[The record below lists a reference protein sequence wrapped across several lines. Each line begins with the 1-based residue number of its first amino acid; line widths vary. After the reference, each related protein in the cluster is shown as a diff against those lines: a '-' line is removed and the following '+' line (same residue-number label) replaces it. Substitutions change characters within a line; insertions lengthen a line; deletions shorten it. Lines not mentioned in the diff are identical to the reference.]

1 VWPLRSKGGTGPIF
15 GRGRPAGR
23 RHRAGGAALGAAAAV
38 AAGLLAATGTFERL
52 ELKALD
58 LLFLLRGPHVPSPQI
73 IIVGVD
79 YESLQA
85 LGSSWP
91 WPREYHARLL
101 DRLREARVVGLDFLF
116 TQPSDPRQDR
126 LLAEAARFAGNV
138 VWASHFSLIK
148 EAQFVIES
156 PIAPIPVL
164 RTASPGFGFVGL
176 PLDRDGVVRRVAPMK
191 LYHDQVFRSFGLVVL
206 ERASP
211 APLVMTPL
219 GMRQGTDGP
228 MIPSDRDNTFLINY
242 VGPPRT
248 FRQISYHKVL
258 RGDVPPDTFRDKIV
272 LVGAVSSTLMDSF
285 VTPFFSPL
293 YSNELMAGVEV
304 HANAIDT
311 ALTGRYLTRA
321 APWINV
327 AILLALGGA
336 VGTAAAALRARWGII
351 LCATLA
357 LAYAA
362 CVIGLF
368 LTKGYWL
375 NLVAPAATIP
385 LALACTGIYRFVR
398 EERLKAVARRSLER
412 YVSVEVAREIL
423 ERGDE
428 VELGG
433 IRRRI
438 TVAFCDIRGFTTL
451 SEQSSPEE
459 VVDLLNRFFTRIS
472 GPILSHGGTLDKYI
486 GDAIMA
492 FWGAPVARQDDPIR
506 AVRCAL
512 DMLRETAAFSA
523 GIEAQGKA
531 PLSVGIGINTGWA
544 IVGNIGSPERMGYT
558 AIGDTVNIASRLQGL
573 TKEYQAGLLISHTTF
588 EEINDLFETEWIG
601 LVTVKGR
608 AEPVGIYKVLG
619 ERAPA
624 RQASETT
631 LYCADHE

>member
-1 VWPLRSKGGTGPIF
+1 VWPLPSKVGAGRIF
-15 GRGRPAGR
+15 GRGGQAGW
-23 RHRAGGAALGAAAAV
+23 RHRAGGAALGVAAAV
-38 AAGLLAATGTFERL
+38 AAGLLAATGAFERL

-73 IIVGVD
+73 VIVGVD

-85 LGSSWP
+85 LRSSWP

-101 DRLREARVVGLDFLF
+101 DRLREARTVGLDFLF

-156 PIAPIPVL
+156 PIAPIAIL
-164 RTASPGFGFVGL
+164 RTASPGFGFVSL

-206 ERASP
+206 ERASS
-211 APLVMTPL
+211 APLVMTPR
-219 GMRQGTDGP
+219 GIRQGTDGP

-248 FRQISYHKVL
+248 FPQIPYHKVL
-258 RGDVPPDTFRDKIV
+258 RGEVPPDTFRDKIV

-327 AILLALGGA
+327 AILLVLGGA
-336 VGTAAAALRARWGII
+336 VGAAAAALRARWAVI
-351 LCATLA
+351 LCTTLG
-357 LAYAA
+357 LGYAA

-368 LTKGYWL
+368 QAMGYWL
-375 NLVAPAATIP
+375 NIIAPVATIP

-438 TVAFCDIRGFTTL
+438 TVTFCDIRGFTTL
-451 SEQSSPEE
+451 SEHNSPEE

-472 GPILSHGGTLDKYI
+472 GPILRHGGTLDKYI

-512 DMLRETAAFSA
+512 DMLRESAAFSA
-523 GIEAQGKA
+523 ELEAQGKA

-544 IVGNIGSPERMGYT
+544 IVGNIGSPARMGYT
-558 AIGDTVNIASRLQGL
+558 AIGDTVNIASMLQDL
-573 TKEYQAGLLISHTTF
+573 TKEYRAELLISHTTF
-588 EEINDLFETEWIG
+588 EEIDDLFEAERIG
-601 LVTVKGR
+601 LVLVKGR
-608 AEPVGIYKVLG
+608 TEPVGIYKVLG
-619 ERAPA
+619 EKAPVRPA
-624 RQASETT
+624 AETK
-631 LYCADHE
+631 L

>member
-1 VWPLRSKGGTGPIF
+1 VSPLPSKVGAGRIV
-15 GRGRPAGR
+15 GRGGQAGR
-23 RHRAGGAALGAAAAV
+23 RHRAGGAVLGVAAAV
-38 AAGLLAATGTFERL
+38 AAGLLAATGVFERL

-58 LLFLLRGPHVPSPQI
+58 LLFLLRGPHIPSPQI
-73 IIVGVD
+73 VIVGVD
-79 YESLQA
+79 YESVQA

-101 DRLREARVVGLDFLF
+101 DRLREARTVGLDFLF

-126 LLAEAARFAGNV
+126 LLAEAARSAGNV

-148 EAQFVIES
+148 EAQFAIES
-156 PIAPIPVL
+156 PIVPIAIL
-164 RTASPGFGFVGL
+164 RTASPGFGFVSL

-191 LYHDQVFRSFGLVVL
+191 IYHDQVFWSFGLVVL
-206 ERASP
+206 ERASS
-211 APLVMTPL
+211 APLVMTPR
-219 GMRQGTDGP
+219 GMRRGMDGP

-248 FRQISYHKVL
+248 FPQIPYHKVL
-258 RGDVPPDTFRDKIV
+258 RGEVPPDTFRDKIV

-311 ALTGRYLTRA
+311 VLTGRYLTRA

-327 AILLALGGA
+327 ALLLVLGGV
-336 VGTAAAALRARWGII
+336 VGAATAALRARWAVI
-351 LCATLA
+351 LCAVLGVGF
-357 LAYAA
+357 AA

-368 LTKGYWL
+368 QAWRYWL
-375 NLVAPAATIP
+375 NIIAPVATIP

-472 GPILSHGGTLDKYI
+472 DPILRHGGTLDKYI

-512 DMLRETAAFSA
+512 DMLRESAAFSA
-523 GIEAQGKA
+523 ELEAQGKA

-544 IVGNIGSPERMGYT
+544 IVGNIGSPARMGYT
-558 AIGDTVNIASRLQGL
+558 AIGDTVNIASRLQDL
-573 TKEYQAGLLISHTTF
+573 TKEHRAELLISHTTF
-588 EEINDLFETEWIG
+588 EEIDDLFEAERIG
-601 LVTVKGR
+601 LVPVKGR
-608 AEPVGIYKVLG
+608 TEPVGIYKVLG
-619 ERAPA
+619 EKAPVRPA
-624 RQASETT
+624 AETT
-631 LYCADHE
+631 L

>member
-1 VWPLRSKGGTGPIF
+1 MWPLRSKVGTGRIV
-15 GRGRPAGR
+15 GRRKAAGW
-23 RHRAGGAALGAAAAV
+23 RHRAGGAALGAAAA
-38 AAGLLAATGTFERL
+38 AAASLLAATGAFERL

-58 LLFLLRGPHVPSPQI
+58 LLFLLRGAHVPSPQI
-73 IIVGVD
+73 VIVGVD
-79 YESLQA
+79 YESLQE

-91 WPREYHARLL
+91 WPRDYHARLL
-101 DRLREARVVGLDFLF
+101 DRLREARAVGLDLLF
-116 TQPSDPRQDR
+116 TQQSDPRQDR
-126 LLAEAARFAGNV
+126 LLAEAARAAGNV
-138 VWASHFSLIK
+138 VWASHFSLVK

-156 PIAPIPVL
+156 QIAPIAIL
-164 RTASPGFGFVGL
+164 RAASPDFGFVSL

-191 LYHDQVFRSFGLVVL
+191 LYHDQVFRSFGLGVL
-206 ERASP
+206 ERAGLAQLS
-211 APLVMTPL
+211 MTPQK
-219 GMRQGTDGP
+219 MRQGTDGL
-228 MIPSDRDNTFLINY
+228 MIPADKDNTFLINY

-248 FRQISYHKVL
+248 FPHIPYHKVL
-258 RGDVPPDTFRDKIV
+258 RGEVPLKTFRDKIV

-293 YSNELMAGVEV
+293 FSNELMAGVEV
-304 HANAIDT
+304 HANAIET
-311 ALTGRYLTRA
+311 MLTGRYLTRA
-321 APWINV
+321 GSWINV

-336 VGTAAAALRARWGII
+336 VGTATAALRARWGII
-351 LCATLA
+351 LCATLG

-368 LTKGYWL
+368 LAKGYWL
-375 NLVAPAATIP
+375 NLVAPTATIP

-451 SEQSSPEE
+451 SEQTSPEA

-492 FWGAPVARQDDPIR
+492 FWGAPVARQDDPIY

-523 GIEAQGKA
+523 ELEAQGKA
-531 PLSVGIGINTGWA
+531 PLNVGIGINTGWA
-544 IVGNIGSPERMGYT
+544 IVGNIGSLTRMGYT
-558 AIGDTVNIASRLQGL
+558 AIGDTVNIASRLQDL

-588 EEINDLFETEWIG
+588 EEIDDLFETEWIG
-601 LVTVKGR
+601 LVPVKGR
-608 AEPVGIYKVLG
+608 TEPVGIYKVLG
-619 ERAPA
+619 EKAPA
-624 RQASETT
+624 RQATETR
-631 LYCADHE
+631 L

>member
-1 VWPLRSKGGTGPIF
+1 VWPLPSKVGAGRIF
-15 GRGRPAGR
+15 GRGGQAGR
-23 RHRAGGAALGAAAAV
+23 RHRAGGAVLGVAAAV
-38 AAGLLAATGTFERL
+38 AAGLLAATGAFERL

-73 IIVGVD
+73 VIIGVD
-79 YESLQA
+79 YESVQA

-101 DRLREARVVGLDFLF
+101 DRLREARTVGLDFLF

-126 LLAEAARFAGNV
+126 LLAEAARSAGNV
-138 VWASHFSLIK
+138 VWASHISLIK
-148 EAQFVIES
+148 EAQFAIES
-156 PIAPIPVL
+156 PIAPISVL
-164 RTASPGFGFVGL
+164 RAASPGFGFVSL

-206 ERASP
+206 ERAGL
-211 APLVMTPL
+211 ARLVMTPW
-219 GMRQGTDGP
+219 GIRQGTDGP
-228 MIPSDRDNTFLINY
+228 MIPADRDNTFLINY

-248 FRQISYHKVL
+248 FPQIPYHKVL
-258 RGDVPPDTFRDKIV
+258 RGEVPPDTFRDKIV

-311 ALTGRYLTRA
+311 MMNGRYLTRA
-321 APWINV
+321 DPWINV
-327 AILLALGGA
+327 VILLALGGV
-336 VGTAAAALRARWGII
+336 VGAATAALRARWAII
-351 LCATLA
+351 LCATLG
-357 LAYAA
+357 LGYAA

-368 LTKGYWL
+368 QARGYWL
-375 NLVAPAATIP
+375 NIIAPVATIP

-412 YVSVEVAREIL
+412 YVSVEVAKEIL

-451 SEQSSPEE
+451 SEHHSPEE

-472 GPILSHGGTLDKYI
+472 GPILRHGGTLDKYI

-512 DMLRETAAFSA
+512 DMLRESAAFSA
-523 GIEAQGKA
+523 ELEAQGKA

-544 IVGNIGSPERMGYT
+544 IVGNIGSPARMGYT
-558 AIGDTVNIASRLQGL
+558 AIGDTVNIASRLQDL
-573 TKEYQAGLLISHTTF
+573 TKEYRAELLISHTTF
-588 EEINDLFETEWIG
+588 EEIDDLFEAERIG
-601 LVTVKGR
+601 LVPVKGR
-608 AEPVGIYKVLG
+608 TEPVGIYKVLG
-619 ERAPA
+619 EKTPVRPA
-624 RQASETT
+624 G
-631 LYCADHE
+631 

>member
-1 VWPLRSKGGTGPIF
+1 VGTGRIF
-15 GRGRPAGR
+15 GRGRPAGW
-23 RHRAGGAALGAAAAV
+23 RHRAGGAALGAAAAA
-38 AAGLLAATGTFERL
+38 AAGLLAATGAFERL

-58 LLFLLRGPHVPSPQI
+58 LLFLLRGPHVPSSQI
-73 IIVGVD
+73 VIVGVD

-91 WPREYHARLL
+91 WPRDYHARLL
-101 DRLREARVVGLDFLF
+101 DRLREARAVGLDLLF
-116 TQPSDPRQDR
+116 TQHSDPHQDR
-126 LLAEAARFAGNV
+126 LLAEGARAAGNV

-148 EAQFVIES
+148 QAQFVIES
-156 PIAPIPVL
+156 QIAPIAIL
-164 RTASPGFGFVGL
+164 RAASPGFGFVSL

-191 LYHDQVFRSFGLVVL
+191 LYHGQVFRSFGLVVL
-206 ERASP
+206 ERAGF
-211 APLVMTPL
+211 APLVMTPW
-219 GMRQGTDGP
+219 GMRHGTDGP
-228 MIPSDRDNTFLINY
+228 MIPSDRDNAFLINY

-248 FRQISYHKVL
+248 FPQIPYHKVL
-258 RGDVPPDTFRDKIV
+258 RGEIPPKTFRDKIV

-293 YSNELMAGVEV
+293 SSNELMAGVEV
-304 HANAIDT
+304 HANAIET
-311 ALTGRYLTRA
+311 MLTDRYLTRA
-321 APWINV
+321 GSWINV
-327 AILLALGGA
+327 VILLVLGGA
-336 VGTAAAALRARWGII
+336 VGTATAALRARWAII
-351 LCATLA
+351 LCATIGS
-357 LAYAA
+357 AYAA

-368 LTKGYWL
+368 LAKGYWL

-385 LALACTGIYRFVR
+385 LALSCSGIYRFVG

-451 SEQSSPEE
+451 SEQSSPEA

-512 DMLRETAAFSA
+512 DMLREAAAFSA
-523 GIEAQGKA
+523 ELEAQGKT
-531 PLSVGIGINTGWA
+531 PLNVGIGINTGWA
-544 IVGNIGSPERMGYT
+544 IVGNIGSPARMGYT
-558 AIGDTVNIASRLQGL
+558 AIGDTVNIASRLQNL

-588 EEINDLFETEWIG
+588 EEIDDLFETEWIG

-608 AEPVGIYKVLG
+608 TEPVGLYKVLG
-619 ERAPA
+619 EKAPA
-624 RQASETT
+624 RQATQT
-631 LYCADHE
+631 KL

>member
-1 VWPLRSKGGTGPIF
+1 VWPLPSKVGAGRIF
-15 GRGRPAGR
+15 GRGRSAGW

-38 AAGLLAATGTFERL
+38 VAGLLAATGAFERL

-58 LLFLLRGPHVPSPQI
+58 LLFLLRGPRIPSSQI

-79 YESLQA
+79 HESLQA

-101 DRLREARVVGLDFLF
+101 DRLREARAVGMDILF
-116 TQPSDPRQDR
+116 TQHSDPGQDS
-126 LLAEAARFAGNV
+126 LLAEAARSAGNV
-138 VWASHFSLIK
+138 VWASHFSLVK

-156 PIAPIPVL
+156 LTAPIPVL
-164 RTASPGFGFVGL
+164 RTASPDIGYVNL
-176 PLDRDGVVRRVAPMK
+176 PLDRDGAVRRIAPMK
-191 LYHDQVFRSFGLVVL
+191 LYHDQVFRSFGLAVL
-206 ERASP
+206 ERAGP
-211 APLVMTPL
+211 TRLVTTPQ
-219 GMRQGTDGP
+219 GMRHGRDGP
-228 MIPSDRDNTFLINY
+228 MIPVDKDNAFLINY
-242 VGPPRT
+242 AGPPRT
-248 FRQISYHKVL
+248 FPQVPYHKVL
-258 RGDVPPDTFRDKIV
+258 RGEVPPEAFRDKIV

-293 YSNELMAGVEV
+293 FSNEQTAGVEV

-311 ALTGRYLTRA
+311 MVTSRYLTRA
-321 APWINV
+321 GPWINV
-327 AILLALGGA
+327 AILLALGAA
-336 VGTAAAALRARWGII
+336 VGAATAALRARWGII
-351 LCATLA
+351 VCATLGS
-357 LAYAA
+357 AYAA
-362 CVIGLF
+362 SVIGLF
-368 LTKGYWL
+368 LAKGYWL
-375 NLVAPAATIP
+375 NLVAPPVTIL
-385 LALACTGIYRFVR
+385 LAFACTGVYRYVR

-433 IRRRI
+433 IRRRL

-451 SEQSSPEE
+451 SEQSSPEA

-472 GPILSHGGTLDKYI
+472 GPILSHGGTLDKFI

-512 DMLRETAAFSA
+512 DMLRETAAFSVE
-523 GIEAQGKA
+523 IEAQGRA
-531 PLSVGIGINTGWA
+531 PLRIGIGINTGWA

-588 EEINDLFETEWIG
+588 EEIDDLFEAERIG
-601 LVTVKGR
+601 LVPVKGR
-608 AEPVGIYKVLG
+608 TEAVGIYKVLG
-619 ERAPA
+619 EKAPVRPA
-624 RQASETT
+624 AETK
-631 LYCADHE
+631 L

>member
-1 VWPLRSKGGTGPIF
+1 MWPLPSKVGAGRIF
-15 GRGRPAGR
+15 GRGGQAGW
-23 RHRAGGAALGAAAAV
+23 RHRAGGAALGVAAAV
-38 AAGLLAATGTFERL
+38 AAGLLAATGAFERL

-73 IIVGVD
+73 VIVGVD
-79 YESLQA
+79 YESVQA

-101 DRLREARVVGLDFLF
+101 DRLREARTVGLDFLF
-116 TQPSDPRQDR
+116 TEPSDPRQDR
-126 LLAEAARFAGNV
+126 LLAEAAKSAGNV

-148 EAQFVIES
+148 EARFAIES
-156 PIAPIPVL
+156 PIVPIAIL
-164 RTASPGFGFVGL
+164 RTASPGFGFVSL

-206 ERASP
+206 ERVSS
-211 APLVMTPL
+211 APLIMTPM
-219 GMRQGTDGP
+219 GMRRGTDGP

-248 FRQISYHKVL
+248 FPQIPYHKVL
-258 RGDVPPDTFRDKIV
+258 RGEVPPDTFRDKIV

-321 APWINV
+321 TPWINV
-327 AILLALGGA
+327 AILLVLGGV
-336 VGTAAAALRARWGII
+336 VGAATVALRARWAVI
-351 LCATLA
+351 LCAVLG
-357 LAYAA
+357 LGYAA

-368 LTKGYWL
+368 QARGYWL
-375 NLVAPAATIP
+375 NIIAPVATIP

-412 YVSVEVAREIL
+412 YVSVEVAKEIL

-451 SEQSSPEE
+451 SEHHSPEE

-472 GPILSHGGTLDKYI
+472 DPILRHGGTLDKYI

-512 DMLRETAAFSA
+512 EMLRESAAFSA
-523 GIEAQGKA
+523 ELEAQGKA

-544 IVGNIGSPERMGYT
+544 IVGNIGSPARMGYT
-558 AIGDTVNIASRLQGL
+558 AIGDTVNIASRLQDL
-573 TKEYQAGLLISHTTF
+573 TKEHRAELLISHTTF
-588 EEINDLFETEWIG
+588 EEIDDLFEAERIG
-601 LVTVKGR
+601 LVPVKGR
-608 AEPVGIYKVLG
+608 TEPVGIYRVLG
-619 ERAPA
+619 EKAPVRPA
-624 RQASETT
+624 AETT
-631 LYCADHE
+631 P